1 MCFVDLKR
9 IWMICKMSKCFEK
22 CRDNLKSVRMIFKV
36 SKLSENYLDD
46 LKSVQMI
53 WKEYCQSTYYKTWNF
68 LATHF
73 SFILGINSKSSARF
87 LPWGDLR
94 LPKEIRDLHWLS
106 QVSNTENACIN
117 KIWLRKI
124 RTSTTETIWP
134 TFFHRRYFFESACPV
149 WYVGSST
156 ATLSRVPLIV
166 YVNRIWTRYWKADIS
181 GFLDWNT
188 RIKLTSLIFVLFLV
202 HVQPCSFF
210 KER

>member
-1 MCFVDLKR
+1 MSGWSSKCPNYLKI
-9 IWMICKMSKCFEK
+9 IWMIW
-22 CRDNLKSVRMIFKV
+22 KV
-36 SKLSENYLDD
+36 SKWSEKNIASQHIT
-46 LKSVQMI
+46 KHGI
-53 WKEYCQSTYYKTWNF
+53 F

-188 RIKLTSLIFVLFLV
+188 RIKLTSLIFVVFLV